1 MYIIHVANKA
11 LFENEI
17 KSGAYGSESLKRCG
31 FIHCSD
37 LDTYYLVAPNFRN
50 DADEKVILVIDT
62 DRLVPEVK
70 WEDGGGLDFP
80 HIYGLLNKEAVIAV
94 FPHLWSADRIW
105 IPNEELKPYAVN
117 GFEREYRGE

>member
-80 HIYGLLNKEAVIAV
+80 HIYGLLNRDAVV
-94 FPHLWSADRIW
+94 DVLEHLWSPDREW
-105 IPNEELKPYAVN
+105 IPNE
-117 GFEREYRGE
+117 